1 LGVGGQLIK
10 YHINNMSEEFIWVI
24 IYLMPI
30 SVVVWTLGM
39 WATHEDYKK
48 EHNIKGWS
56 DKDMN
61 AKQIILTSIVSTIVG
76 TTGWLGGVYYGSV
89 NMLDSIY
96 DNVENE
102 LDILESKL
110 ESVSTK
116 KIESQ
121 LEQLK
126 IKVLNKVPSQ
136 QDIIDMSAQVDG
148 INERIVM
155 LASETQSLISDLKYS
170 VREDLN
176 KTTTDLTNTVES
188 SITAQSD
195 SVKKE
200 IGKLYDK
207 VDVLYK
213 ELTEVTALI
222 DKAKNTF
229 FGKSVFKEK
238 K

>member
-1 LGVGGQLIK
+1 
-10 YHINNMSEEFIWVI
+10 MMDDTWIWFI
-24 IYLMPI
+24 IYLMPVT
-30 SVVVWTLGM
+30 VVMWILGM
-39 WATHEDYKK
+39 WANHEDYKK
-48 EHNIKGWS
+48 EHNIIGWS
-56 DKDMN
+56 DKQMN
-61 AKQIILTSIVSTIVG
+61 VKQLIVGTIVSTIVG
-76 TTGWLGGVYYGSV
+76 LSGYMVGIYYGSIG
-89 NMLDSIY
+89 MLDSIY
-96 DNVENE
+96 GNVESE
-102 LDILESKL
+102 LDILETKL

-136 QDIIDMSAQVDG
+136 QDIIDMSAQVDE
-148 INERIVM
+148 INERIVV
-155 LASETQSLISDLKYS
+155 LASETQGLISDLKYS

-213 ELTEVTALI
+213 ELTEVTTII

>member
-1 LGVGGQLIK
+1 MMDE
-10 YHINNMSEEFIWVI
+10 NTWIWVI
-24 IYLMPI
+24 IYMIPVMTFMWL
-30 SVVVWTLGM
+30 LGM

-56 DKDMN
+56 DKEMN

-76 TTGWLGGVYYGSV
+76 TTGWLGGVYYGSA
-89 NMLDSIY
+89 NMLDTIY
-96 DNVENE
+96 GNVENE

-126 IKVLNKVPSQ
+126 VKVLNKVPTQ

-155 LASETQSLISDLKYS
+155 LALETQSLITDLKFS
-170 VREDLN
+170 VRKDLN
-176 KTTTDLTNTVES
+176 ETSTDLTNKVES
-188 SITAQSD
+188 SFTAQSD

-200 IGKLYDK
+200 IGKLYDRLDSLHK
-207 VDVLYK
+207 DLG
-213 ELTEVTALI
+213 EVSTLI

>member
-1 LGVGGQLIK
+1 
-10 YHINNMSEEFIWVI
+10 MSEEFIWVI
-24 IYLMPI
+24 IYMIPVMTFMWL
-30 SVVVWTLGM
+30 LGM
-39 WATHEDYKK
+39 WANHEDYKK

-56 DKDMN
+56 DKEMN

-76 TTGWLGGVYYGSV
+76 TTGWLGGVYYGSAS
-89 NMLDSIY
+89 MFETIY
-96 DNVENE
+96 GNVENE

-126 IKVLNKVPSQ
+126 IKVLNKVPTQ

-155 LASETQSLISDLKYS
+155 LALETQSLITDLKYS
-170 VREDLN
+170 VRKDLN
-176 KTTTDLTNTVES
+176 ETTTELSNKVES

-200 IGKLYDK
+200 IGKLYDRLDGLHK
-207 VDVLYK
+207 DLG
-213 ELTEVTALI
+213 EVSTLI
-222 DKAKNTF
+222 DKAKDTF
-229 FGKSVFKEK
+229 FGKAVFKEK

>member
-1 LGVGGQLIK
+1 
-10 YHINNMSEEFIWVI
+10 MSEEFIWVI
-24 IYLMPI
+24 IYLVPI

-56 DKDMN
+56 DKEMN

-176 KTTTDLTNTVES
+176 KTTTDLTNNVES

>member
-1 LGVGGQLIK
+1 MMDE
-10 YHINNMSEEFIWVI
+10 NNWIWVI
-24 IYLMPI
+24 IYMIPVMTFMWL
-30 SVVVWTLGM
+30 LGM

-56 DKDMN
+56 DKEMN

-76 TTGWLGGVYYGSV
+76 TTGWLGGVYYGSAS
-89 NMLDSIY
+89 MFETIY
-96 DNVENE
+96 ANVGQE
-102 LDILESKL
+102 LDILGSKL
-110 ESVSTK
+110 DTESTK

-126 IKVLNKVPSQ
+126 IKVLNKVPSR
-136 QDIIDMSAQVDG
+136 QDVIDMSAQVDG

-155 LASETQSLISDLKYS
+155 LATETQSLITDLKYS
-170 VREDLN
+170 VRKDLN
-176 KTTTDLTNTVES
+176 ETATDLTNKVES

-200 IGKLYDK
+200 IGKLYDRLDSLHK
-207 VDVLYK
+207 DLENVS
-213 ELTEVTALI
+213 TLI

-229 FGKSVFKEK
+229 FGKAVFKENK
-238 K
+238 

>member
-1 LGVGGQLIK
+1 MDEYSWL
-10 YHINNMSEEFIWVI
+10 WVI
-24 IYLMPI
+24 IYTMPVM
-30 SVVVWTLGM
+30 VVLYLLFM
-39 WATHEDYKK
+39 WANHEDYKK

-56 DKDMN
+56 DKEMN

-76 TTGWLGGVYYGSV
+76 TTGWLGGVYYGSA
-89 NMLDSIY
+89 NMFETIY
-96 DNVENE
+96 ENVGNE
-102 LDILESKL
+102 LDILGKKL
-110 ESVSTK
+110 DTESTK

-126 IKVLNKVPSQ
+126 QRVLNKVPSQ
-136 QDIIDMSAQVDG
+136 QDVIDMSAKVDE
-148 INERIVM
+148 INERIVL
-155 LASETQSLISDLKYS
+155 LASDTQSLISDLKYT
-170 VREDLN
+170 VRQDLN
-176 KTTTDLTNTVES
+176 KTTTDLTNKVDNT
-188 SITAQSD
+188 ITAQSD

-213 ELTEVTALI
+213 ELNEVTALI
-222 DKAKNTF
+222 DKAKTTF

>member
-1 LGVGGQLIK
+1 
-10 YHINNMSEEFIWVI
+10 
-24 IYLMPI
+24 
-30 SVVVWTLGM
+30 M

-102 LDILESKL
+102 LDIFESKL

-176 KTTTDLTNTVES
+176 KTTTDLTNNVES

-222 DKAKNTF
+222 DKAKENF
-229 FGKSVFKEK
+229 IGKRVFK
-238 K
+238 

>member
-1 LGVGGQLIK
+1 MMPVMTALWLL
-10 YHINNMSEEFIWVI
+10 FIW
-24 IYLMPI
+24 
-30 SVVVWTLGM
+30 
-39 WATHEDYKK
+39 ANHEDYKK

-61 AKQIILTSIVSTIVG
+61 VKQLIVG
-76 TTGWLGGVYYGSV
+76 TLISIIVGLSGYMIGIYYGSIR
-89 NMLDSIY
+89 MLDTVYS
-96 DNVENE
+96 NVENE
-102 LDILESKL
+102 LDILGSKL

-126 IKVLNKVPSQ
+126 IKVLNKVPTQ

-155 LASETQSLISDLKYS
+155 LALETQSLITDLKYS
-170 VREDLN
+170 VRKDLN
-176 KTTTDLTNTVES
+176 NTTTELSNKVES

-213 ELTEVTALI
+213 ELTEVTTLI

>member
-1 LGVGGQLIK
+1 M
-10 YHINNMSEEFIWVI
+10 NEEFIWTL
-24 IYLMPI
+24 IYMMPVG
-30 SVVVWTLGM
+30 SALWLLLM
-39 WATHEDYKK
+39 WANHEDYKK

-56 DKDMN
+56 DKEMN
-61 AKQIILTSIVSTIVG
+61 AKQIILTTIVSTIVG
-76 TTGWLGGVYYGSV
+76 TTGWLGGLYYGSA
-89 NMLDSIY
+89 NMLDTIY
-96 DNVENE
+96 GNVENE

-126 IKVLNKVPSQ
+126 IKVLNKVPTK

-155 LASETQSLISDLKYS
+155 LALETQSLITDLKYS
-170 VREDLN
+170 VRKDLN
-176 KTTTDLTNTVES
+176 NTTTELSNKVES

-200 IGKLYDK
+200 IGKLYDRL
-207 VDVLYK
+207 DVLYK
-213 ELTEVTALI
+213 DLEEVSTII

>member
-1 LGVGGQLIK
+1 
-10 YHINNMSEEFIWVI
+10 MFE
-24 IYLMPI
+24 
-30 SVVVWTLGM
+30 T
-39 WATHEDYKK
+39 
-48 EHNIKGWS
+48 
-56 DKDMN
+56 
-61 AKQIILTSIVSTIVG
+61 
-76 TTGWLGGVYYGSV
+76 
-89 NMLDSIY
+89 IY
-96 DNVENE
+96 DNVGNE
-102 LDILESKL
+102 LDLLGKKL
-110 ESVSTK
+110 DSESTK

-121 LEQLK
+121 IEQLK
-126 IKVLNKVPSQ
+126 QRVLNKVPSQ
-136 QDIIDMSAQVDG
+136 QDIIDMSAQVDE
-148 INERIVM
+148 INERIVV
-155 LASETQSLISDLKYS
+155 LASETQGLISDLKYS

-213 ELTEVTALI
+213 ELTEVTTII

>member
-1 LGVGGQLIK
+1 
-10 YHINNMSEEFIWVI
+10 
-24 IYLMPI
+24 
-30 SVVVWTLGM
+30 M

-56 DKDMN
+56 DKEMN

-102 LDILESKL
+102 LDIFESKL

-222 DKAKNTF
+222 DKAKENF
-229 FGKSVFKEK
+229 IGKRVFK
-238 K
+238 

>member
-1 LGVGGQLIK
+1 MVVGGQLK

-24 IYLMPI
+24 IYLVPI

-56 DKDMN
+56 DKEMN

-102 LDILESKL
+102 LDIFESKL

-222 DKAKNTF
+222 DKAKENF
-229 FGKSVFKEK
+229 IGKRVFK
-238 K
+238 

>member
-1 LGVGGQLIK
+1 MMDE
-10 YHINNMSEEFIWVI
+10 NNWIWVI
-24 IYLMPI
+24 IYMIPVMTFMWL
-30 SVVVWTLGM
+30 LGM

-56 DKDMN
+56 DKEMN
-61 AKQIILTSIVSTIVG
+61 AKQIILTTIVSTIVG
-76 TTGWLGGVYYGSV
+76 TTGWLGGLYYGSA
-89 NMLDSIY
+89 NMLDTIY
-96 DNVENE
+96 GNVESE

-126 IKVLNKVPSQ
+126 IKVLNKVPTQ

-155 LASETQSLISDLKYS
+155 LALETQSLITDLKYS
-170 VREDLN
+170 VRKDLN
-176 KTTTDLTNTVES
+176 ETTTELSNKVES

-200 IGKLYDK
+200 IGKLYDRLDSLHK
-207 VDVLYK
+207 DLG
-213 ELTEVTALI
+213 EVSTLI

>member
-1 LGVGGQLIK
+1 MVPVMTVLWL
-10 YHINNMSEEFIWVI
+10 
-24 IYLMPI
+24 
-30 SVVVWTLGM
+30 LGM
-39 WATHEDYKK
+39 WASHEDYKK

-56 DKDMN
+56 DKEMN
-61 AKQIILTSIVSTIVG
+61 AKQIILTSIISTIVG
-76 TTGWLGGVYYGSV
+76 ITGWLGGTYYGSIR
-89 NMLDSIY
+89 MLDTVYS
-96 DNVENE
+96 NVENE
-102 LDILESKL
+102 LDILGSKL

-126 IKVLNKVPSQ
+126 IKVLNKVPTQ

-148 INERIVM
+148 INERIAM
-155 LASETQSLISDLKYS
+155 LASETQSLIAVFKYS
-170 VREDLN
+170 VTEHLN
-176 KTTTDLTNTVES
+176 NTTTELTNKVDKVES

-200 IGKLYDK
+200 IGKLYDRL
-207 VDVLYK
+207 DVLYK
-213 ELTEVTALI
+213 DLEEVSNVI
-222 DKAKNTF
+222 DKAKNTL

>member
-1 LGVGGQLIK
+1 
-10 YHINNMSEEFIWVI
+10 MSEEFIWVI
-24 IYLMPI
+24 IYLVPI

-56 DKDMN
+56 DKEMN

-102 LDILESKL
+102 LDIFESKL

-126 IKVLNKVPSQ
+126 IKVLNKVPSR
-136 QDIIDMSAQVDG
+136 QDVIDMSKQVDE

-155 LASETQSLISDLKYS
+155 LALETQSLITDLKYS

-222 DKAKNTF
+222 DKAKENF
-229 FGKSVFKEK
+229 IGKRVFK
-238 K
+238 

>member
-1 LGVGGQLIK
+1 M
-10 YHINNMSEEFIWVI
+10 YNDPNAWIWVV
-24 IYLMPI
+24 IYTMPLAAG
-30 SVVVWTLGM
+30 VWLLFM
-39 WATHEDYKK
+39 WANHEDYKK

-102 LDILESKL
+102 LDIFESKL

-176 KTTTDLTNTVES
+176 KTTTDLTNNVES

-213 ELTEVTALI
+213 ELTEVTTII

>member
-1 LGVGGQLIK
+1 M
-10 YHINNMSEEFIWVI
+10 NEEFIWTL
-24 IYLMPI
+24 IYMMPVG
-30 SVVVWTLGM
+30 SALWLLLM
-39 WATHEDYKK
+39 WANHEDYKK

-56 DKDMN
+56 DKEMN
-61 AKQIILTSIVSTIVG
+61 AKQIILTTIVSTIVG
-76 TTGWLGGVYYGSV
+76 TTGWLGGLYYGSA
-89 NMLDSIY
+89 NMLDTIY
-96 DNVENE
+96 GNVENE

-126 IKVLNKVPSQ
+126 IKVLNKVPTK

-155 LASETQSLISDLKYS
+155 LALETQSLITDLKYS
-170 VREDLN
+170 LRKDLN
-176 KTTTDLTNTVES
+176 ETTTELSNKVES

-200 IGKLYDK
+200 IGKLYDRL
-207 VDVLYK
+207 DVLYK
-213 ELTEVTALI
+213 DLEEVSTII

>member
-1 LGVGGQLIK
+1 M
-10 YHINNMSEEFIWVI
+10 YNDPNAWIWVI
-24 IYLMPI
+24 IYMIPVMTFMWL
-30 SVVVWTLGM
+30 LGM

-56 DKDMN
+56 DKEMN
-61 AKQIILTSIVSTIVG
+61 AKQIILTTIVSTIVG
-76 TTGWLGGVYYGSV
+76 TTGWLGGLYYGSA
-89 NMLDSIY
+89 NMLDTIY
-96 DNVENE
+96 GNVESE

-126 IKVLNKVPSQ
+126 IKVLNKVPTQ

-155 LASETQSLISDLKYS
+155 LALETQSLITDLKYS
-170 VREDLN
+170 VRKDLN
-176 KTTTDLTNTVES
+176 ETTTELSNKVES

-200 IGKLYDK
+200 IGKLYDRLDGLHK
-207 VDVLYK
+207 DLG
-213 ELTEVTALI
+213 EVSTLI

>member
-1 LGVGGQLIK
+1 MGE
-10 YHINNMSEEFIWVI
+10 NDWIWVL
-24 IYLMPI
+24 IYMMPLAT
-30 SVVVWTLGM
+30 VLWFLFM
-39 WATHEDYKK
+39 WANHEDYKK

-56 DKDMN
+56 DKEMN
-61 AKQIILTSIVSTIVG
+61 AKQIILTTIVSTIVG

-96 DNVENE
+96 GNVENE
-102 LDILESKL
+102 LDILKSKL
-110 ESVSTK
+110 EDVSTK

-126 IKVLNKVPSQ
+126 IKVLNKVPTK
-136 QDIIDMSAQVDG
+136 QDIIDMSAQVDE
-148 INERIVM
+148 INERIVV
-155 LASETQSLISDLKYS
+155 LAIETESLISDLKYS

-176 KTTTDLTNTVES
+176 NITTDLTNTLDTT
-188 SITAQSD
+188 ITAQSD

-213 ELTEVTALI
+213 ELNEVTTLI

>member
-1 LGVGGQLIK
+1 M
-10 YHINNMSEEFIWVI
+10 YNDPNAWIWVV
-24 IYLMPI
+24 IYTMPLAAG
-30 SVVVWTLGM
+30 VWLLFM
-39 WATHEDYKK
+39 WANHEDYKK

-56 DKDMN
+56 DRQMN
-61 AKQIILTSIVSTIVG
+61 VKQLIVGTIVSTIVG
-76 TTGWLGGVYYGSV
+76 LSGYMVGIYYGSIG
-89 NMLDSIY
+89 MLDSIY
-96 DNVENE
+96 GNVENE

-155 LASETQSLISDLKYS
+155 LASETQSLLSDLKFS

-176 KTTTDLTNTVES
+176 KTTTDLTNNVES
-188 SITAQSD
+188 SITEQSE

-200 IGKLYDK
+200 LGKLYDK
-207 VDVLYK
+207 VDGLHKDLV
-213 ELTEVTALI
+213 EVSTLI

>member
-1 LGVGGQLIK
+1 
-10 YHINNMSEEFIWVI
+10 MSEEFIWVI
-24 IYLMPI
+24 IYMMP
-30 SVVVWTLGM
+30 VMTFMWLLGM
-39 WATHEDYKK
+39 WANHEDYKK

-56 DKDMN
+56 DKEMN

-102 LDILESKL
+102 LDIFESKL

-195 SVKKE
+195 SVKKQLGE
-200 IGKLYDK
+200 MYDK
-207 VDVLYK
+207 LDVLYK
-213 ELTEVTALI
+213 ELEEVSILV
-222 DKAKNTF
+222 DKAKETF
-229 FGKSVFKEK
+229 FGKAIFKENE
-238 K
+238 

>member
-1 LGVGGQLIK
+1 
-10 YHINNMSEEFIWVI
+10 MSQFEYPLW
-24 IYLMPI
+24 I
-30 SVVVWTLGM
+30 SVLFWSIPLTIIVWLVGM
-39 WATHEDYKK
+39 WANHEDYKK

-61 AKQIILTSIVSTIVG
+61 VKQLIVGTIVSTIVG
-76 TTGWLGGVYYGSV
+76 LSGYMVGIYYGSIG
-89 NMLDSIY
+89 MLDSIY
-96 DNVENE
+96 GNVENE

-155 LASETQSLISDLKYS
+155 LASETQSLLSDLKFS

-176 KTTTDLTNTVES
+176 KTTTDLTNNVES
-188 SITAQSD
+188 SITEQSE

-200 IGKLYDK
+200 LGKLYDK
-207 VDVLYK
+207 VDGLHKDLV
-213 ELTEVTALI
+213 EVSTLI

>member
-1 LGVGGQLIK
+1 
-10 YHINNMSEEFIWVI
+10 
-24 IYLMPI
+24 MPI

-126 IKVLNKVPSQ
+126 IKVLNKVPTK

>member
-1 LGVGGQLIK
+1 MLVASWSTILIMDEN
-10 YHINNMSEEFIWVI
+10 IWIWVL
-24 IYLMPI
+24 IYSMPLTAVI
-30 SVVVWTLGM
+30 WFLGM

-56 DKDMN
+56 DKEMN

-76 TTGWLGGVYYGSV
+76 TTGWLGGLYYGSA
-89 NMLDSIY
+89 NMLDTIY
-96 DNVENE
+96 GNVENE
-102 LDILESKL
+102 LDILETKL

-126 IKVLNKVPSQ
+126 IKVLNKVPSR
-136 QDIIDMSAQVDG
+136 QDVIDMSAQVDG

-155 LASETQSLISDLKYS
+155 LASETQSLITDLKYS
-170 VREDLN
+170 VRKDLN
-176 KTTTDLTNTVES
+176 ETATDLTNKVES

-200 IGKLYDK
+200 IGKLYDRLDGLHK
-207 VDVLYK
+207 DLG
-213 ELTEVTALI
+213 EVSTLI
-222 DKAKNTF
+222 DKDKNTF